1 MRKLTRNINIGFR
14 VTEEEQ
20 AMIRQR
26 MSELGIRNLRAYLLK
41 MAINGYVINLD
52 LADVRECSR
61 LLRIVSNNVNQIAR
75 RVNGGGNLYAAD
87 ISDVQTRL
95 EEIWKGQNKII
106 RELSKIVEAA

>member
-1 MRKLTRNINIGFR
+1 MRNLTRNINIGFR

-26 MSELGIRNLRAYLLK
+26 MSELGICNLRAYLLK
-41 MAINGYVINLD
+41 MAINGYVVNLD

-61 LLRIVSNNVNQIAR
+61 LLRIVSNNVIQIAR
-75 RVNGGGNLYAAD
+75 RVNSGGNLYAAD
-87 ISDVQTRL
+87 IGDVQTRL
-95 EEIWKGQNKII
+95 DEIWQNQNKLI

>member
-20 AMIRQR
+20 AMIRDR
-26 MSELGIRNLRAYLLK
+26 MNELGICNLQSYLLK

-75 RVNGGGNLYAAD
+75 RVNSGGNLYAAD
-87 ISDVQTRL
+87 IRDVQTRL
-95 EEIWKGQNKII
+95 DQIWQNQNKII